1 MDYRGYKVKETTAIG
16 AFDVPRK
23 MLVWGECGKGKNESP
38 KVDTVSARV
47 RLDAGV
53 YALTTTGT
61 YACRGTEIAL
71 RRKAPSP
78 LYSKDW
84 EDHQ

>member
-1 MDYRGYKVKETTAIG
+1 MDYRGYKVKETAAIG

-23 MLVWGECGKGKNESP
+23 MLVWGERGKGKNESP

-53 YALTTTGT
+53 
-61 YACRGTEIAL
+61 
-71 RRKAPSP
+71 
-78 LYSKDW
+78 
-84 EDHQ
+84 